1 MGIWGYIQGDI
12 QISGTVIAGNTIG
25 ITLWSENLGEWRVLL
40 MRPVNGFHY
49 PFAVKSDKP
58 PASVISRFLALD
70 VLEQVDSDFAEELG
84 ED

>member
-1 MGIWGYIQGDI
+1 M
-12 QISGTVIAGNTIG
+12 
-25 ITLWSENLGEWRVLL
+25 WSETWGNGEYCLCDLL
-40 MRPVNGFHY
+40 IWFHY